1 MPSVPEFLVFVVLIV
16 FAYGLAKAFTTQR
29 PR

>member
-1 MPSVPEFLVFVVLIV
+1 MPSLPEFLVLVVLIV
-16 FAYGLAKAFTTQR
+16 FAYGLAKAFTTQH